1 MEERSRKL
9 TNTDDAVRTESVGI
23 RSSRRPDADSSNGS
37 SVRREKQLPT
47 ISVSNEKLWI
57 VLRRAHQAVDECLV
71 YKVNARGI
79 ATSDFMVLEVLLHSG
94 ALAAPAISEK
104 TRLTIASVEIT
115 ISRLR
120 QQELISTDPRR
131 AIEPERFKLTDQ
143 GNNLIEWM
151 FAEHLK
157 DIEGIFGIL
166 SSEKR
171 FDLYQLLRKVGHNA
185 ESRRTAPG
193 VDARGGLTP
202 WQLRRA
208 TEFMRQRMA
217 HPITTKEIAA
227 SIELSDSYF
236 RRAFKNAT
244 GVTPHK
250 WLLSARINYAQKLLK
265 EAAVPMSEIASV
277 TGFGDQSHFSRTF
290 QRTTGVSPR
299 IWQRDHNLR

>member
-1 MEERSRKL
+1 M
-9 TNTDDAVRTESVGI
+9 A
-23 RSSRRPDADSSNGS
+23 A
-37 SVRREKQLPT
+37 
-47 ISVSNEKLWI
+47 VSNEKLWI
-57 VLRRAHQAVDECLV
+57 VLNRAHQAIDECLV
-71 YKVNARGI
+71 YNITARGI
-79 ATSDFMVLEVLLHSG
+79 ATSDFIVLEVLLHS
-94 ALAAPAISEK
+94 APLAALAISEK
-104 TRLTIASVEIT
+104 TRLAATSVEIT

-120 QQELISTDPRR
+120 QQKLICAQTRR
-131 AIEPERFKLTDQ
+131 ANEQESFVLTDQ
-143 GNNLIEWM
+143 GKNLIEWM

-171 FDLYQLLRKVGHNA
+171 FDLYQLLRKVGRNA
-185 ESRRTAPG
+185 ESRRTMPG
-193 VDARGGLTP
+193 VDAGGGLTP

-208 TEFMRQRMA
+208 TEFVRQRMA
-217 HPITTKEIAA
+217 DPITTKEIAA
-227 SIELSDSYF
+227 SVELSDSYF

-250 WLLSARINYAQKLLK
+250 WLLGARIKHAQKLLK
-265 EAAVPMSEIASV
+265 ETAMPMSEIASV